1 MPRIF
6 HFIAIALIA
15 TLSASL
21 SPRAL
26 GADKPAPVGKQD
38 AEQLLADAKK
48 ALAFTVKSARA
59 GGAELDPT
67 KAEAKPFYES
77 LKKIGV
83 ALNKASTALAAKD
96 AGFFAAINE
105 ANDAANDMEVTWE
118 LTKSKDASVISGG
131 KELSGAITALQEN
144 FNPLVERKEKGGDL
158 TDEEKKAFDGM
169 KEQMKGLLKEIHD
182 LSAEDSKDVALEDGL
197 KKIRME
203 ARRVEKAP
211 ETVKAYVDAINSLST
226 IQGLIDG
233 YSYFFTPAQKTEWET
248 VETDSSSFTSDYS
261 YSDYTY
267 DWSETATE
275 VDVYDSYSE
284 DITEADEESED
295 SYVEDTSFD
304 MTDEEDSEVADEGDE
319 LADDESDDM
328 ESDQEEEDDS
338 EEDSDMDEA
347 DDDSGGD
354 SDE

>member
-1 MPRIF
+1 MINRSLPVVWVLILVGWV
-6 HFIAIALIA
+6 ALP
-15 TLSASL
+15 
-21 SPRAL
+21 PRAFS
-26 GADKPAPVGKQD
+26 ADKPSPVGKQD

-77 LKKIGV
+77 LKNIGL
-83 ALNKASTALAAKD
+83 ALKKASTALDAKD
-96 AGFFAAINE
+96 PGFFAAVNE

-118 LTKSKDASVISGG
+118 LTKSKDADVVAGG
-131 KELSGAITALQEN
+131 KELSGAITALQAN
-144 FNPLVERKEKGGDL
+144 YNPLEERKEKGGDL
-158 TDEEKKAFDGM
+158 TDDEKKNFDAM

-182 LSAEDSKDVALEDGL
+182 LSAEDTKEVALEDGL

-211 ETVKAYVDAINSLST
+211 ENIKSYADAVNSLST
-226 IQGLIDG
+226 IQGLIEG
-233 YSYFFTPAQKTEWET
+233 YSYFFTGPQKTEWTT
-248 VETDSSSFTSDYS
+248 VETDSTGLTSDYS
-261 YSDYTY
+261 YTDETY
-267 DWSETATE
+267 DWSETSVE
-275 VDVYDSYSE
+275 IDVYDSYSE
-284 DITEADEESED
+284 EITDEEEASED

-304 MTDEEDSEVADEGDE
+304 MSEEEDSEVAEEGEDME
-319 LADDESDDM
+319 EDESDDM
-328 ESDQEEEDDS
+328 ESEQEDEDDS